1 MDRGKSQRADQS
13 LTRGGGTVAPGTG
26 TRSVLPEQD
35 GSLPVPVPTKLKC
48 EPRSALYT
56 QGIANQLSL
65 GLSFLVSELKP
76 TRPWHRVP
84 VRIQLKKRMW
94 VQVPGPW
101 LFLLLRPLYEEL
113 LPRASFHGMGVL

>member
-1 MDRGKSQRADQS
+1 M
-13 LTRGGGTVAPGTG
+13 LGGGQGQIPASRPVPDSGWGDRDG